1 MSDDEIHVPHHAH
14 RRERGLTQ
22 WIAIFTALMATFGA
36 VVGHEANETANEAI
50 LYKNDAVLKKAEAS
64 NQWSYYQQVG
74 TKALLTEL
82 ARTLAPEARQADY
95 DNKLAKYANQKN
107 EIQARA
113 DILDEQVTVAN
124 TRSAALRSPR
134 LNFTLAIML
143 LQIGISV
150 ASVTVLTGRVW
161 LFGVAGLAAA
171 GGVGFWVAAL
181 LAH

>member
-1 MSDDEIHVPHHAH
+1 MADDEIHVPHHAH
-14 RRERGLTQ
+14 RRERGLAQ

-36 VVGHEANETANEAI
+36 IVGHEASETANEAI
-50 LYKNDAVLKKAEAS
+50 LYKNDAVLKKAEAA
-64 NQWSYYQQVG
+64 NQWAYYQQVS

-82 ARTLAPEARQADY
+82 AKTQAPDAKRADY
-95 DNKLAKYANQKN
+95 DNKLAKYTNQKN

-113 DILDEQVTVAN
+113 DVLEEQVTVAN
-124 TRSAALRSPR
+124 AKSAALRKPR

-150 ASVTVLTGRVW
+150 ASVTILTGRVW

-171 GGVGFWVAAL
+171 GGIGFWIAAFF
-181 LAH
+181 AH